1 MPAENSVAFLS
12 LSSFFCH
19 TFLEEMSE
27 MLVSQS
33 VAHVR
38 SPVFHPVKVLYS
50 GEQPLQAHIHSYYEL
65 LFIEEGEGWHYL
77 DGVKVHVVA
86 GDLFLVAPGE
96 IHDSSG
102 LANTKTWTINFK
114 VGNLDSLSTPVEE
127 MLWAFLQPTKP
138 QTKHFHIALDRH
150 PQWLA
155 NIKHLYDEFQG
166 RSLGFGEAAHA
177 LLLLLLIDTARL
189 VTPQLQKAPSSSA
202 PLLQK
207 VFHYIKFNYTR
218 QISLCDVAK
227 VMGRSPAYLTNLV
240 RQETGKTILNW
251 IIEYRLAEA
260 QFLLL
265 TTNQSVRH
273 IAESV
278 GYFDTGHFIRQ
289 FQRIY
294 GMTPQAWRQ
303 QQSLMKIS

>member
-1 MPAENSVAFLS
+1 
-12 LSSFFCH
+12 
-19 TFLEEMSE
+19 MSE
-27 MLVSQS
+27 MLVSQA
-33 VAHVR
+33 VVHVR

-77 DGVKVHVVA
+77 DGMKVRVVP
-86 GDLFLVAPGE
+86 GDLLLIAPGE

-102 LANTKTWTINFK
+102 LAHTKNWTINFK
-114 VGNLDSLSTPVEE
+114 AGKLDSLSTPVEE
-127 MLWAFLQPTKP
+127 MLWAFLQPSEP
-138 QTKHFHIALDRH
+138 QTKHFHIALERH

-155 NIKHLYDEFQG
+155 NIKHLYDEFHGQF
-166 RSLGFGEAAHA
+166 LGFGEAAHA

-189 VTPQLQKAPSSSA
+189 VAPQLQKVPLSPST
-202 PLLQK
+202 LLQK
-207 VFHYIKFNYTR
+207 VFHYIKFNYMR

-227 VMGRSPAYLTNLV
+227 ALGRSPSYLTDLV
-240 RQETGKTILNW
+240 RRETGKTILNW

-265 TTNQSVRH
+265 TTNRPVRQ

-278 GYFDTGHFIRQ
+278 GYLDTGHFIRQ

>member
-1 MPAENSVAFLS
+1 VP
-12 LSSFFCH
+12 
-19 TFLEEMSE
+19 
-27 MLVSQS
+27 
-33 VAHVR
+33 
-38 SPVFHPVKVLYS
+38 
-50 GEQPLQAHIHSYYEL
+50 
-65 LFIEEGEGWHYL
+65 
-77 DGVKVHVVA
+77 
-86 GDLFLVAPGE
+86 GDLFLIAPGE

-114 VGNLDSLSTPVEE
+114 LGNKLENLDSLSTPVEE
-127 MLWAFLQPTKP
+127 RLWELLQPSKP
-138 QTKHFHIALDRH
+138 QTKHFHIALEKH

-166 RSLGFGEAAHA
+166 QCLGFGEAVHA

-189 VTPQLQKAPSSSA
+189 VAPQLQKVQSSS
-202 PLLQK
+202 PTLLQK
-207 VFHYIKFNYTR
+207 VFDYIKFNYAR

-227 VMGRSPAYLTNLV
+227 VVGRSPAYLTDLV
-240 RQETGKTILNW
+240 RRETGKTILNW
-251 IIEYRLAEA
+251 IIEYRLTEA

-265 TTNQSVRH
+265 STNQSIRH

-278 GYFDTGHFIRQ
+278 GYLDTGHFIRQ

-303 QQSLMKIS
+303 TQHCSIAKTS

>member
-1 MPAENSVAFLS
+1 MF
-12 LSSFFCH
+12 
-19 TFLEEMSE
+19 E

-33 VAHVR
+33 VANVR

-50 GEQPLQAHIHSYYEL
+50 TEQPLQAHIHSSYEL
-65 LFIEEGEGWHYL
+65 IFIEEGEGWHYL
-77 DGVKVHVVA
+77 DGLKVNVGP
-86 GDLFLVAPGE
+86 GDLFVVAPGE

-102 LANTKTWTINFK
+102 LANTKNWTIDFK

-127 MLWAFLQPTKP
+127 MLWAFLQPSEP
-138 QTKHFHIALDRH
+138 QNKHFHIALERH

-155 NIKHLYDEFQG
+155 NIQYLHDEFQ
-166 RSLGFGEAAHA
+166 SQFLGFGEAVHA

-189 VTPQLQKAPSSSA
+189 VTPQLKKAPLASP
-202 PLLQK
+202 PLLQE
-207 VFHYIKFNYTR
+207 VFHYIKLNYNR

-227 VMGRSPAYLTNLV
+227 VVGRSPAYLTDLV
-240 RQETGKTILNW
+240 RKETGKTILNW

-260 QFLLL
+260 QSLLL
-265 TTNQSVRH
+265 HTNQSVRR

-289 FQRIY
+289 FQRVY